1 MSNRIK
7 PSSELSQK
15 QEDWFDG
22 IIGTLMAHRLSLQQG
37 VARSEVQETYK
48 MMWGSKI
55 DFASKVKKDST
66 EEIVKRVIYE
76 FLSTLFKRDPKI
88 EQVAFDFSH
97 DKILAWFNIKA
108 DDFETEDAIILSAAQ
123 TNASYY
129 EDTGISI
136 ESIIVEDTDGIP
148 VPAHFQSV
156 VIKVKED

>member
-1 MSNRIK
+1 MSHKVKSN
-7 PSSELSQK
+7 SELSQK

-37 VARSEVQETYK
+37 VARNEVKETYK
-48 MMWGSKI
+48 VMWGSRI
-55 DFASKVKKDST
+55 EFAAKVKKDST
-66 EEIVKRVIYE
+66 SEVVKGVIYE
-76 FLSTLFKRDPKI
+76 FLTTLFQRDPKI

-108 DDFETEDAIILSAAQ
+108 DDLETEDAIILSAAQ
-123 TNASYY
+123 TNATFY

-136 ESIIVEDTDGIP
+136 ESIIVEDIDGIP

-156 VIKVKED
+156 VIKVEEE